1 MMHSDVKKIVITGA
15 SGFLGRHLCKQF
27 VELGYHVR
35 AIYRRAQA
43 PDELMQLSTRGLEL
57 VNLNLQ
63 LPSAADSVCQGMD
76 IVLHSAA
83 LAYDWGPYDLY
94 KQANI
99 DVTEM
104 LLDSA
109 ERMGCQDFIFISSAA
124 VHGFGPHEDTT
135 EDGPFYPLH
144 YPYPITK
151 LIAEKSVLTRNRPG
165 FRTVAIR
172 PCNVYGPGDVTSTYT
187 MYQTILSGSFGYIG
201 SGKAYT
207 CPIYIDDLCKG
218 VQLVVESDKLGGEA
232 IILSDGTKVSWRDYT
247 KTMFEAIGSLKK
259 PVSLPRPLAFT
270 AAGVLT
276 LGAYLIHSKKAP
288 PLTKYRV
295 EQGSTNYHFSN
306 EKAKRVLGFSPKVF
320 YQEGL
325 KRTAEAFLRDQKPIH
340 RKSGQL

>member
-1 MMHSDVKKIVITGA
+1 MHPNGKKIVITGA

-27 VELGYHVR
+27 MELGYQVR

-43 PDELMQLSTRGLEL
+43 PEDLIQLASQGLEL
-57 VNLNLQ
+57 VNLNLNA
-63 LPSAADSVCQGMD
+63 PDAADSVCQGMD

-83 LAYDWGPYDLY
+83 LAYDWGPYDLF

-99 DVTEM
+99 EVTER
-104 LLDSA
+104 LLDCA
-109 ERMGCQDFIFISSAA
+109 ERLGCRDFIFISSAA
-124 VHGFGPHEDTT
+124 VHGFGSHEDTT
-135 EDGPFYPLH
+135 EDGPFFPLR

-151 LIAEKSVLTRNRPG
+151 LLAEQSVLKRNRPG

-187 MYQTILSGSFGYIG
+187 MYQTILHGSFGYIG

-207 CPIYIDDLCKG
+207 CPIYIDDLCSG

-247 KTMFEAIGSLKK
+247 KTMYEAIGSTKK
-259 PVSLPRPLAFT
+259 PLSLPKTLAFT
-270 AAGVLT
+270 AAGL
-276 LGAYLIHSKKAP
+276 LSFGANIIHSSKAP

-306 EKAKRVLGFSPKVF
+306 EKARKILGFSPKVF

-325 KRTAEAFLRDQKPIH
+325 KRTAEAFLRDQKTVH
-340 RKSGQL
+340 KKSGRL